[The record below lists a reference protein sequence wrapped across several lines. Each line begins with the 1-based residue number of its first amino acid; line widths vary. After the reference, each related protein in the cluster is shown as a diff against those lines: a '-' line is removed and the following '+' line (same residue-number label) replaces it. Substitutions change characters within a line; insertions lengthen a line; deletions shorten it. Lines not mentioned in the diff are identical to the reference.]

1 MTPEAQFTPDGV
13 LILSP
18 MIGPWDRHEVGSSQW
33 AEALAMHLQ
42 HNYKKLLHDGT
53 TSALAQVLREAV
65 SSNPHPWEVYPPQ
78 AKGDPEQWMRLVTG
92 CGWKEIEEQMTRRD
106 PEVWREIAAKQSDW
120 EAHPEHGRKPG
131 NPTGANQYTGGTSSD
146 TGDSSRDDESA
157 RGIRRRLQKRAN
169 AGDEQA
175 AELVSQLAEG
185 DISVNQAA
193 IAAGMRQ
200 QYIRVRTDDP
210 AKAAASIVERM
221 GSEWAV
227 QLATEIAAL
236 SRDGP
241 QSDG

>member
-65 SSNPHPWEVYPPQ
+65 SSDPHPWEVYPPQ
-78 AKGDPEQWMRLVTG
+78 AKGDPERWMRLVTG
-92 CGWKEIEEQMTRRD
+92 CSWKEIEEQMTRRD

-120 EAHPEHGRKPG
+120 EAHPEHGRKR
-131 NPTGANQYTGGTSSD
+131 TGRPPKDVVCDAHDFPEDKQ
-146 TGDSSRDDESA
+146 SA

-221 GSEWAV
+221 GNGWATA
-227 QLATEIAAL
+227 LAAAI
-236 SRDGP
+236 
-241 QSDG
+241 QSSITGA

>member
-18 MIGPWDRHEVGSSQW
+18 MIGPWDRHEVGSPQW

-65 SSNPHPWEVYPPQ
+65 SSDPHPWEVYPPQ
-78 AKGDPEQWMRLVTG
+78 AKGDPERWMRLVTG
-92 CGWKEIEEQMTRRD
+92 CSWKEIEDQMTRRD

-120 EAHPEHGRKPG
+120 EAHPEHGRTHGGDRRSEGFKSS
-131 NPTGANQYTGGTSSD
+131 GATLDPCVSD
-146 TGDSSRDDESA
+146 EA

-175 AELVSQLAEG
+175 AELVSQLTAG
-185 DISVNQAA
+185 DISTNQAA

-210 AKAAASIVERM
+210 TKAAASVIERM
-221 GSEWAV
+221 GREWAA
-227 QLATEIAAL
+227 QLAAQLAEAL
-236 SRDGP
+236 TDV
-241 QSDG
+241 